1 MVIAAARMG
10 GYEPVGNGG
19 KTTKNSLPRVVCA
32 ASAIRR
38 LLNLGLNLTAKAR
51 LASSKK
57 PHGLIFLRTKKFV
70 MVRRVSR
77 LEQAMLN
84 LRLRLI
90 ILATKA
96 VATAF

>member
-1 MVIAAARMG
+1 M
-10 GYEPVGNGG
+10 
-19 KTTKNSLPRVVCA
+19 PRVVCA
-32 ASAIRR
+32 AGAIRR
-38 LLNLGLNLTAKAR
+38 LLNLGLNLTAKTR

-57 PHGLIFLRTKKFV
+57 PHGLMFLRIKKFV
-70 MVRRVSR
+70 RMRRVSR

-84 LRLRLI
+84 LRLCLI